1 MSCFCSY
8 IIGYRIFEPFSSFY
22 YVEILFLWF
31 LKISSGGVLSN
42 TLIHSSDRKIIVPVL
57 LGPTAVGKSWYALE
71 LARHNGWEIISCDS
85 RQIYRHMD
93 IGTAKPTIEQLN
105 SVKHWLVNIRE
116 PRDIYSA
123 FDFANEALSIIQN
136 RAAQGQGVIIC
147 GGTGLYFK
155 ALSEG
160 FSTKVETDPD
170 LKNKLMELGKKHGV
184 KSLHEE
190 LKAVDSD
197 AASTIHENDLQRI
210 VRALAVYHQTGVPF
224 SKSRSKGNAP
234 VGIEFRTIKLTMDR
248 TLLYERINDRVD
260 TMIASGLVD
269 ECRRLLESGISTDAP
284 GMQCVGYREWV
295 TFFNGLR
302 VLPEIIEEIKQ
313 NSRRYAKRQSTW
325 FSHQVTGLE
334 VETGVSSSVLS
345 QFYTNNST

>member
-1 MSCFCSY
+1 
-8 IIGYRIFEPFSSFY
+8 
-22 YVEILFLWF
+22 
-31 LKISSGGVLSN
+31 
-42 TLIHSSDRKIIVPVL
+42 
-57 LGPTAVGKSWYALE
+57 
-71 LARHNGWEIISCDS
+71 
-85 RQIYRHMD
+85 MD

-116 PRDIYSA
+116 PRDLYSA

-160 FSTKVETDPD
+160 FSTNVETDPD
-170 LKNKLMELGKKHGV
+170 LKSELMEQGKKHGV

-190 LKAVDSD
+190 LKTVDLD
-197 AASTIHENDLQRI
+197 AAMTIHENDLQRI

-234 VGIEFRTIKLTMDR
+234 AGIEFRTIKLIMDR
-248 TLLYERINDRVD
+248 TLLYERINNRVD
-260 TMIASGLVD
+260 TMIASGLAD
-269 ECRRLLESGISTDAP
+269 ECRGLLESGISTDAP

-295 TFFNGLR
+295 TFFDGFR
-302 VLPEIIEEIKQ
+302 TLPETIEEIKQ

-345 QFYTNNST
+345 QFYINNST